1 MLSTMQRLFPFSC
14 GDACNAA
21 LMAAVHANKSTKSTN
36 STKSTKSTMAIGSNA
51 ICGRRKHMEDRH
63 SIVRDIVNGAHY
75 IGVFDGHG
83 GPHVATGCAAI
94 LADSV
99 RESLC
104 HSKERPSAAAALSTA
119 LKQADVC
126 GLASL
131 GADLSMTGS
140 TATMALI
147 DLTHITVCHIGDSCA
162 YLLRG
167 HQLLAMSRCHKPSR
181 PDERDRIKQAG
192 GFISCTPSDKTERV
206 QGVLAI
212 SRAIGDH
219 KLRPFVSGEPDVRA
233 IERSQDDKILLIAT
247 DGLWDVVTPRE
258 AMEIAGTVPQGP
270 AAGEAIA
277 SLLVQVAYDRKSK
290 DNITVVA
297 VVF

>member
-1 MLSTMQRLFPFSC
+1 MQRLFPFSC

-21 LMAAVHANKSTKSTN
+21 LMAHTNKYSKSTKN
-36 STKSTKSTMAIGSNA
+36 MSTKSSIAIGSKA

-63 SIVRDIVNGAHY
+63 AIVKDIIDGAHY

-83 GPHVATGCAAI
+83 GAHVATGCAAI
-94 LADSV
+94 LASLCC
-99 RESLC
+99 ESL
-104 HSKERPSAAAALSTA
+104 SKERPATALSTA

-131 GADLSMTGS
+131 GTDLSMTGS

-147 DLTHITVCHIGDSCA
+147 DVTHITVCHIGDSCA

-167 HQLLAMSRCHKPSR
+167 RELIAMSSCHKPSR
-181 PDERDRIKQAG
+181 PDERERIQQAG
-192 GFISCTPSDKTERV
+192 GFISCTSHDKTERV

-233 IERSQDDKILLIAT
+233 IERSLDDKILLIAT

-258 AMEIAGTVPQGP
+258 AMEISGAVPPGP
-270 AAGEAIA
+270 AAGEAVA